1 MSKTARAYT
10 EFLHERLAASE
21 EEAVGYLNAALE
33 EGDPSVFLLALRDV
47 AEARGGLVKLAAAI
61 HLNHEL
67 NHENL
72 FRSLAENGNSE
83 FSSLAALLDALGMQL
98 TVSLKSAA

>member
-1 MSKTARAYT
+1 MSKPARAYT

-21 EEAVGYLNAALE
+21 EEAVGYLNTALE

-47 AEARGGLVKLAAAI
+47 AEARGGLGKLTAAI
-61 HLNHEL
+61 HLDQ
-67 NHENL
+67 ENL
-72 FRSLAENGNSE
+72 LRSLAENGSSE

-98 TVSLKSAA
+98 MVSLKSAA

>member
-21 EEAVGYLNAALE
+21 EEAIGYLNAALE

-47 AEARGGLVKLAAAI
+47 AEARGSLDKLAETI
-61 HLNHEL
+61 HLNHKHL
-67 NHENL
+67 S
-72 FRSLAENGNSE
+72 RSLAENGNSE